1 MAVLDELT
9 SAGGAGRGGAVAV
22 AEPGTAADRRRT
34 RPGLLVAPAL
44 ILLLAF
50 FVYPVLTM
58 VWRSLTDPTPGLGN
72 FVWFFTEPAN
82 LRVLARTFTT
92 SLWVTVIA
100 LLLSYPYAYAMTA
113 VGRRGKA
120 VLTLLVLVPF
130 WTSLMVRTFA
140 WQVLL
145 QDTGVVNR
153 VLGSVG
159 LGPLALI
166 RTETGVIIGM
176 TQVLMPFLVLPLYAV
191 MSGIDLRLVRAARS
205 LGARPLIA
213 FTRVYLPLSMPGVV
227 AGTLMVF
234 ILSLGFY
241 ITPALLG
248 SPTDALISQ
257 QIFTQVSG
265 LLRWGRGGAMG
276 VVLLVATLVL
286 VGLVALALRRTTP
299 GQRAGGAP

>member
-1 MAVLDELT
+1 MTVLDELT
-9 SAGGAGRGGAVAV
+9 DGGRGSRS
-22 AEPGTAADRRRT
+22 AAMDRGRS
-34 RPGLLVAPAL
+34 RPVWLLLPAL
-44 ILLLAF
+44 VLLLAF

-58 VWRSLTDPTPGLGN
+58 AWRSVTDPVPGMGN
-72 FVWFFTEPAN
+72 FTWFFTEPAN

-92 SLWVTVIA
+92 SLWVTLIA
-100 LLLSYPYAYAMTA
+100 LVLSYPYAYAMTA
-113 VGRRGKA
+113 AGARGRA

-145 QDTGVVNR
+145 QDTGVINKTLR
-153 VLGSVG
+153 LVG
-159 LGPLALI
+159 LGPLHLI

-191 MSGIDLRLVRAARS
+191 LSGIDLRLVRAARS
-205 LGARPLIA
+205 LGARPVVA
-213 FTRVYLPLSMPGVV
+213 FTRVYLPLSMPGLA
-227 AGTLMVF
+227 AGALMVF

-248 SPTDALISQ
+248 SPTDALLSQ

-276 VVLLVATLVL
+276 VVLLIATLVL
-286 VGLVALALRRTTP
+286 IGLVALAQRGPARR
-299 GQRAGGAP
+299 RSSS

>member
-9 SAGGAGRGGAVAV
+9 TRGGPASA
-22 AEPGTAADRRRT
+22 PADRVRAR
-34 RPGLLVAPAL
+34 PAL
-44 ILLLAF
+44 LLLPALVLLLAF

-58 VWRSLTDPTPGLGN
+58 VWRSLTDPEPGLGN
-72 FVWFFTEPAN
+72 FGWFFTEPAN

-92 SLWVTVIA
+92 GLWVTLITLA
-100 LLLSYPYAYAMTA
+100 LSYPYAYAMTA
-113 VGRRGKA
+113 AGQRGKA

-153 VLGSVG
+153 ALALVG
-159 LGPLALI
+159 LGPAHLI

-176 TQVLMPFLVLPLYAV
+176 TQVLMPFMVLPLYAV
-191 MSGIDLRLVRAARS
+191 LSGIDLGLVRAARS
-205 LGARPLIA
+205 LGARPVVA
-213 FTRVYLPLSMPGVV
+213 FLRVYLPLSMPGLA
-227 AGTLMVF
+227 AGALMVF

-248 SPTDALISQ
+248 SPTDALLSQ

-286 VGLVALALRRTTP
+286 IGLATLAQRRPARRRGTS
-299 GQRAGGAP
+299 